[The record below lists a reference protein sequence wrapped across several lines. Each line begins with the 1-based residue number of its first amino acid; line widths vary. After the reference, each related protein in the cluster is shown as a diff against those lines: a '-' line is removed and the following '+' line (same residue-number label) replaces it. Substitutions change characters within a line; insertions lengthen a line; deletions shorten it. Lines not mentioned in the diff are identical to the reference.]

1 MKELKN
7 LKKAIEELNS
17 PTVYEDGETMDS
29 MFEFK
34 IREGE
39 HGWQIYDCNEYYN
52 IDYLEEVNAIM
63 YDAAMEF
70 GFKYEPCREDEVHDK
85 LLAAVQKD
93 LGTDY
98 YLEWEDSVVMN
109 VAH

>member
-1 MKELKN
+1 MGIDFCIRICYNIGVKVERRTDMKELKN

-17 PTVYEDGETMDS
+17 PTVYEDGETLDS

-52 IDYLEEVNAIM
+52 IDYLEEVNATM
-63 YDAAMEF
+63 YL
-70 GFKYEPCREDEVHDK
+70 Y
-85 LLAAVQKD
+85 
-93 LGTDY
+93 
-98 YLEWEDSVVMN
+98 
-109 VAH
+109 